1 MADPRNMDEEELMM
15 NLINT
20 GTQVAGDD
28 GANNNVQ
35 EDADD
40 GSQYLALEQNE
51 QQHIGQVYI
60 FLLLAIYIIICL
72 MCAHDIKNNVY
83 VL

>member
-15 NLINT
+15 NLINI

-40 GSQYLALEQNE
+40 GS
-51 QQHIGQVYI
+51 
-60 FLLLAIYIIICL
+60 
-72 MCAHDIKNNVY
+72 
-83 VL
+83 

>member
-15 NLINT
+15 NLIST

-28 GANNNVQ
+28 GVKNNVQ

-60 FLLLAIYIIICL
+60 FY
-72 MCAHDIKNNVY
+72 Y
-83 VL
+83 

>member
-15 NLINT
+15 HLINT

-28 GANNNVQ
+28 GAKNNVQ

-40 GSQYLALEQNE
+40 GVST
-51 QQHIGQVYI
+51 
-60 FLLLAIYIIICL
+60 
-72 MCAHDIKNNVY
+72 
-83 VL
+83 

>member
-1 MADPRNMDEEELMM
+1 MADPRNIDEEELMM

-20 GTQVAGDD
+20 GTQVANDD
-28 GANNNVQ
+28 GAKNNVQ

-60 FLLLAIYIIICL
+60 FY
-72 MCAHDIKNNVY
+72 Y
-83 VL
+83 

>member
-20 GTQVAGDD
+20 D
-28 GANNNVQ
+28 GAKNNVQ

-60 FLLLAIYIIICL
+60 FIISYIYYD
-72 MCAHDIKNNVY
+72 MSY
-83 VL
+83 VSS

>member
-20 GTQVAGDD
+20 GT
-28 GANNNVQ
+28 Q

-60 FLLLAIYIIICL
+60 FY
-72 MCAHDIKNNVY
+72 Y
-83 VL
+83 

>member
-1 MADPRNMDEEELMM
+1 MANPRNMDEELMM

-20 GTQVAGDD
+20 STQVADDD
-28 GANNNVQ
+28 GAKNNVQ
-35 EDADD
+35 EDVDD

-60 FLLLAIYIIICL
+60 FY
-72 MCAHDIKNNVY
+72 Y
-83 VL
+83 

>member
-15 NLINT
+15 HLINT

-28 GANNNVQ
+28 GAKNNVQ

-51 QQHIGQVYI
+51 QE
-60 FLLLAIYIIICL
+60 
-72 MCAHDIKNNVY
+72 D
-83 VL
+83 

>member
-1 MADPRNMDEEELMM
+1 MADPRNMDEELMM

-28 GANNNVQ
+28 GAKNNVQ
-35 EDADD
+35 EDADY

-60 FLLLAIYIIICL
+60 FY
-72 MCAHDIKNNVY
+72 Y
-83 VL
+83 

>member
-1 MADPRNMDEEELMM
+1 MADPRNMNEEELMM

-20 GTQVAGDD
+20 GTQDAGDD
-28 GANNNVQ
+28 GANVQ

-51 QQHIGQVYI
+51 QQDIAQVYI
-60 FLLLAIYIIICL
+60 FY
-72 MCAHDIKNNVY
+72 Y
-83 VL
+83 

>member
-1 MADPRNMDEEELMM
+1 MADPRNMDEDELMM

-20 GTQVAGDD
+20 D
-28 GANNNVQ
+28 GAKNNVQ

-51 QQHIGQVYI
+51 QQPTKKIARY
-60 FLLLAIYIIICL
+60 FAAIAAL
-72 MCAHDIKNNVY
+72 
-83 VL
+83 

>member
-15 NLINT
+15 HLINT
-20 GTQVAGDD
+20 GTQVADDD
-28 GANNNVQ
+28 GAKNNVQ

-51 QQHIGQVYI
+51 QEDIGQVYI
-60 FLLLAIYIIICL
+60 FY
-72 MCAHDIKNNVY
+72 Y
-83 VL
+83 

>member
-1 MADPRNMDEEELMM
+1 MADPRNMDEELMM

-28 GANNNVQ
+28 GAKNNVQ

>member
-1 MADPRNMDEEELMM
+1 M
-15 NLINT
+15 NLINI

-28 GANNNVQ
+28 GAKNNVQ

-51 QQHIGQVYI
+51 QQPTKKIARY
-60 FLLLAIYIIICL
+60 FAAIAAL
-72 MCAHDIKNNVY
+72 
-83 VL
+83 

>member
-1 MADPRNMDEEELMM
+1 MADPRNMDEELMM

-20 GTQVAGDD
+20 GTQVNGDD
-28 GANNNVQ
+28 GAKNNVQ

-40 GSQYLALEQNE
+40 GSQYLALVQNE

-60 FLLLAIYIIICL
+60 FY
-72 MCAHDIKNNVY
+72 Y
-83 VL
+83 

>member
-1 MADPRNMDEEELMM
+1 MVDPRNMDEEELMM

-20 GTQVAGDD
+20 GTQVSGDD
-28 GANNNVQ
+28 GAKNNVQ

-60 FLLLAIYIIICL
+60 FLLLAIYII
-72 MCAHDIKNNVY
+72 MSY
-83 VL
+83 VCSWH

>member
-20 GTQVAGDD
+20 GTQVVGDD

-60 FLLLAIYIIICL
+60 FY
-72 MCAHDIKNNVY
+72 Y
-83 VL
+83 

>member
-28 GANNNVQ
+28 GAKNNMQ
-35 EDADD
+35 EDVDD

-60 FLLLAIYIIICL
+60 FLLLAIYII
-72 MCAHDIKNNVY
+72 MSY
-83 VL
+83 VCS

>member
-28 GANNNVQ
+28 GGKNNMQ

-40 GSQYLALEQNE
+40 GSQYLALEQND

-60 FLLLAIYIIICL
+60 FY
-72 MCAHDIKNNVY
+72 Y
-83 VL
+83 

>member
-28 GANNNVQ
+28 GAKNNMQ

-60 FLLLAIYIIICL
+60 FY
-72 MCAHDIKNNVY
+72 Y
-83 VL
+83 

>member
-1 MADPRNMDEEELMM
+1 MVDPRNMDEEELMM

-20 GTQVAGDD
+20 STQVAGDD
-28 GANNNVQ
+28 GAKNNVQ

-51 QQHIGQVYI
+51 QQQIGQVYI
-60 FLLLAIYIIICL
+60 FY
-72 MCAHDIKNNVY
+72 Y
-83 VL
+83 

>member
-20 GTQVAGDD
+20 GT
-28 GANNNVQ
+28 Q

>member
-28 GANNNVQ
+28 GAKITCKRMQMMGV
-35 EDADD
+35 
-40 GSQYLALEQNE
+40 ST
-51 QQHIGQVYI
+51 
-60 FLLLAIYIIICL
+60 
-72 MCAHDIKNNVY
+72 
-83 VL
+83 

>member
-15 NLINT
+15 NLINS

-28 GANNNVQ
+28 GAKNNVQ

-40 GSQYLALEQNE
+40 RSQYLALEQNE
-51 QQHIGQVYI
+51 
-60 FLLLAIYIIICL
+60 
-72 MCAHDIKNNVY
+72 
-83 VL
+83 

>member
-20 GTQVAGDD
+20 GTQVADDD
-28 GANNNVQ
+28 GAKNNVQ

-60 FLLLAIYIIICL
+60 FY
-72 MCAHDIKNNVY
+72 Y
-83 VL
+83 

>member
-1 MADPRNMDEEELMM
+1 MADPRNMDEELMM

-28 GANNNVQ
+28 GAKNNVQ
-35 EDADD
+35 EDVND
-40 GSQYLALEQNE
+40 GSEYLALEQNE

-60 FLLLAIYIIICL
+60 FY
-72 MCAHDIKNNVY
+72 Y
-83 VL
+83 

>member
-1 MADPRNMDEEELMM
+1 MWRTLYWFCFLKQMADPRKMDEEELMM

-28 GANNNVQ
+28 GAKNNMQ

-51 QQHIGQVYI
+51 QQHIGQIYI
-60 FLLLAIYIIICL
+60 FY
-72 MCAHDIKNNVY
+72 Y
-83 VL
+83 

>member
-1 MADPRNMDEEELMM
+1 MADPRNMDEELMM

-28 GANNNVQ
+28 GAKNNVQ

-40 GSQYLALEQNE
+40 ESQYLALEQNE

-60 FLLLAIYIIICL
+60 FY
-72 MCAHDIKNNVY
+72 Y
-83 VL
+83 

>member
-1 MADPRNMDEEELMM
+1 MSDPRNMDEELMM

-28 GANNNVQ
+28 GAKNNVQ

-60 FLLLAIYIIICL
+60 FIISYIYYH
-72 MCAHDIKNNVY
+72 MSY
-83 VL
+83 VCSWH